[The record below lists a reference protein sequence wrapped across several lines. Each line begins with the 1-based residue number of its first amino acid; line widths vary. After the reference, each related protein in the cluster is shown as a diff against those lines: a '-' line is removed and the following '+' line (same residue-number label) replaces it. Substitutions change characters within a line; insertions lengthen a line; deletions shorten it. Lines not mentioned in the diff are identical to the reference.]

1 MKRAFLQLVLIA
13 TLFSACAEDSDSQI
27 AISDVQ
33 ILAPA
38 IGAHASVA
46 YFSISNDSDDMVTV
60 SSISSPQFGSV
71 EIHETT
77 LDDGVSRMRRI
88 DSIEVAGRSRMS
100 FSPGGKHIML
110 MQPATDVNP
119 GTMVTLEIQI
129 DGSLLLVST
138 ELQDRISPN

>member
-13 TLFSACAEDSDSQI
+13 TLFSACAEDSDSRI